1 VEPATSQPQSSDP
14 AILKSTEAGVSL
26 VLPRLAE
33 PNRIAL
39 DTIGYSDSGVVQL
52 SGRASAEAREIRVYL
67 DNRFVARLPLDAS
80 GSWRGDVPDV
90 DTGVYTLRIDAVD
103 ATGRVTSRVETPFRR
118 EAPAVLAAASTQET
132 GAVRAVT
139 VQAGDT
145 LWAIA
150 RERYGEGVLYVR
162 VFEANRASIRD
173 PDLIFPGQ
181 VFDLPGE

>member
-1 VEPATSQPQSSDP
+1 
-14 AILKSTEAGVSL
+14 VSL
-26 VLPRLAE
+26 VQPRLAA
-33 PNRIAL
+33 PDSIAL

-67 DNRFVARLPLDAS
+67 DNKPVARLPLDPS
-80 GSWRGDVPDV
+80 GGWRGDVPDV
-90 DTGVYTLRIDAVD
+90 ATGVYTLRIDAVD
-103 ATGRVTSRVETPFRR
+103 AAGRVTSRVETPFKR
-118 EAPAVLAAASTQET
+118 EPPAVLAAVSGEAA

-162 VFEANRASIRD
+162 VFEANRSSIRD